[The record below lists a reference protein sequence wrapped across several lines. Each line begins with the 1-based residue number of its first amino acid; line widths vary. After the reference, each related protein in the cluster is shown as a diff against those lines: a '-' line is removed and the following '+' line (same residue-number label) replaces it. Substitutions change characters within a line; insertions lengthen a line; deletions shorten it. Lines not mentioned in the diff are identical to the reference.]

1 MRSFALA
8 LVMLAACTAACGQRA
23 ADPAHAREVAAKL
36 KSDCL
41 SARSQAPNAAF
52 ARHLERLCECSYQ
65 KVSVMPLGRG
75 DDEHSAKVGDALN
88 ACYSELGGEADAGDY
103 RATGIQPP
111 ANSSVH

>member
-1 MRSFALA
+1 MPVIRRAGSIRPGMVRLGAL
-8 LVMLAACTAACGQRA
+8 LRV
-23 ADPAHAREVAAKL
+23 
-36 KSDCL
+36 
-41 SARSQAPNAAF
+41 
-52 ARHLERLCECSYQ
+52 RHLERLCECSYQ

-88 ACYSELGGEADAGDY
+88 ACYSELGGEADADDY